1 MTDEEIQ
8 DWKAMWDNAESI
20 TLPQKDY
27 DALVERLDKPPT
39 LCPKV
44 LTVLKKRPPW
54 QDPAKQ

>member
-27 DALVERLDKPPT
+27 DALVERLDNPHAPS
-39 LCPKV
+39 PKLV
-44 LTVLKKRPPW
+44 AMLNKRPPW